1 MTAKKLTAFEQVRN
15 ELLDAMKENEKSD
28 CVFTALGN
36 PITDDRKKKLEEYM
50 QEKLIASKRRTDA
63 AKAAVEIAT
72 SVGEFCALLIIMV
85 AAETKA
91 AVQAETRMKMKL
103 FEAITK

>member
-15 ELLDAMKENEKSD
+15 ELLDAMKENENSN

-36 PITDDRKKKLEEYM
+36 PITDERKKELEKYM
-50 QEKLIASKRRTDA
+50 QEKIIASKRRTDA
-63 AKAAVEIAT
+63 VRAAIEKTV
-72 SVGEFCALLIIMV
+72 SMGEFCALLIIMV
-85 AAETKA
+85 AADTKA